1 MEGLSRFDM
10 LPLYRTLN
18 YFKSYM
24 GVFSMS
30 KRAMKLSVENRV
42 NIVEQYVRNEI
53 GISRAAQNA
62 GVSQET
68 IRSWIRL
75 YENGG
80 PSALLPVKKNSH
92 YSKELKLAAVT
103 DYLNGLG
110 SMIEI
115 GKKYGLRS
123 KTQLQNWLKV
133 YNTHKDFKST
143 SGGSTM
149 SKGRMTT
156 IDERLKIVLDCL
168 ENGKDYGAMAIKYQV
183 SYQNVYQWVKRYA
196 ELGEAGLEDRR
207 GRRKG
212 TMPSRTPE
220 ELLQDELARLKRE
233 NQRLKMELDVTKKF
247 QELERRN
254 R

>member
-1 MEGLSRFDM
+1 
-10 LPLYRTLN
+10 
-18 YFKSYM
+18 
-24 GVFSMS
+24 MS
-30 KRAMKLSVENRV
+30 KRVMKLSVENRV

-168 ENGKDYGAMAIKYQV
+168 ENGKYYGAMAIKYQV

>member
-1 MEGLSRFDM
+1 
-10 LPLYRTLN
+10 
-18 YFKSYM
+18 
-24 GVFSMS
+24 MS
-30 KRAMKLSVENRV
+30 KHQMKHSVEERCKIVERCLDNEISVAEATRELSV
-42 NIVEQYVRNEI
+42 
-53 GISRAAQNA
+53 SK
-62 GVSQET
+62 ST
-68 IRSWIRL
+68 IQRWITL
-75 YENGG
+75 YEMDG
-80 PSALLPVKKNSH
+80 PSALLPAKKRTH

-133 YNTHKDFKST
+133 YTTHKDFKIE
-143 SGGSTM
+143 SGGSYM
-149 SKGRMTT
+149 SKTRPTT
-156 IDERLKIVLDCL
+156 LDERLKIVLDCIT
-168 ENGKDYGAMAIKYQV
+168 NDKDYGSMAIKYQV
-183 SYQNVYQWVKRYA
+183 SYQNVYQWVKRYE

-212 TMPSRTPE
+212 TLPSRTPE

-233 NQRLKMELDVTKKF
+233 NQRLQMELDVTKKF

-254 R
+254 RWRK